1 MAEPPLDRRAFFRQG
16 LRSLARTLVETV
28 DAARGRPPGPGDA
41 LARRLRPPGALAEA
55 AFLEACSRCDDCIAA
70 CPAQCLVRVPEG
82 YSDAGTPVLLPPL
95 RACVLCTGLD
105 CTHACTTGALR
116 PLHEAAEVRIGLA
129 VVHRRDCS
137 AWEGS
142 DCQVC
147 HDVCPT
153 LPKAILLD
161 GGRPRVEAADCT
173 GCGLC
178 EMRCPEQPRAILVL
192 PLPDGRP
199 EAPRGGEG

>member
-1 MAEPPLDRRAFFRQG
+1 
-16 LRSLARTLVETV
+16 VETV

-95 RACVLCTGLD
+95 RACVLRTGLD